1 MLFRAVNC
9 QGSSDLAAA
18 PKWIYLRKELTGDR
32 LQEKGHGGER
42 TEQKKAK
49 RKVVLAGPWVEPGV
63 QRANAWVVLQRGPL

>member
-1 MLFRAVNC
+1 M
-9 QGSSDLAAA
+9 DLLEEGAYWGPLAREG
-18 PKWIYLRKELTGDR
+18 PW
-32 LQEKGHGGER
+32 GER